1 MKTPGRKTLP
11 LCALALLLVG
21 CGSDRPAYAP
31 SRPPA
36 APDAA
41 ARMPLVAADAPSGGG
56 DPLAAS
62 GDPLAGPS
70 PDRTSDPLLGE
81 NGGRPK
87 ITDPLAGGDTLAGP
101 QMPTQHSHWLRGRLH
116 AARMTVSLNGVR
128 QPALPSVIDQD
139 ITMRLRAG
147 VNTVTF
153 AYQPQGADS
162 SATMEVVE
170 GEHTPEIAP
179 LVTFQPAPATD
190 RASAPAPLTRTFT
203 FVAR

>member
-1 MKTPGRKTLP
+1 MRAWGKTLP
-11 LCALALLLVG
+11 LLAFGLPLAG

-31 SRPPA
+31 PA
-36 APDAA
+36 PAHAAGPQSA
-41 ARMPLVAADAPSGGG
+41 ARTPLIATDAP
-56 DPLAAS
+56 PRS
-62 GDPLAGPS
+62 GDPLDGGG
-70 PDRTSDPLLGE
+70 DPLLGE
-81 NGGRPK
+81 NGGKPS
-87 ITDPLAGGDTLAGP
+87 TSDPLAGGDALAGP
-101 QMPTQHSHWLRGRLH
+101 QMPTRHSHWLRGRLH

-153 AYQPQGADS
+153 DYQPEGTES

-170 GEHTPEIAP
+170 GEHTPDIAP
-179 LVTFQPAPATD
+179 LVTFRPASAADHGLSD

-203 FVAR
+203 FVAK